1 MRTPFAHHPS
11 SRPVRIPRLRAKE
24 GWREWHAHGNWGM
37 RGGRKEGVRVCP
49 PFCAHVERGV
59 RGKQEGGTK
68 EGGAHQR
75 GGAHSGRTHGRR
87 HAQGRGVATRGWR
100 TPFAHPCSHGPFAR
114 KGVGGV
120 DGTRGN
126 EGKGAGRAN
135 GGAGRGYCLSLFP
148 RVPHSIHEAALFT
161 RYFHLFLL

>member
-1 MRTPFAHHPS
+1 M
-11 SRPVRIPRLRAKE
+11 VRA
-24 GWREWHAHGNWGM
+24 
-37 RGGRKEGVRVCP
+37 RKLGGVRWAERRGARVP
-49 PFCAHVERGV
+49 PFCVHVERGV
-59 RGKQEGGTK
+59 RGKREGGRTK
-68 EGGAHQR
+68 E

-87 HAQGRGVATRGWR
+87 HAQGRGVARRGWR

-126 EGKGAGRAN
+126 EGRGAGRAN
-135 GGAGRGYCLSLFP
+135 GGAGRGYCLSLLP

-161 RYFHLFLL
+161 RYFHLFLSSYLLYWK